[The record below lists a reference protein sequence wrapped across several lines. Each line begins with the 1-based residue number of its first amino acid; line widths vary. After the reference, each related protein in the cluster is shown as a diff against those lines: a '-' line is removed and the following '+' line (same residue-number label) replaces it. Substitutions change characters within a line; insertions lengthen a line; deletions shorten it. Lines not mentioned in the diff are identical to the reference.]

1 MIISSA
7 AVFSITAMNAPAFQA
22 FGTTHQS
29 VLVMTV
35 IAVLML
41 ATLRRA
47 RPVMAL
53 LLERLLGT
61 ALFLT
66 WPASA
71 YAHWLAGDL
80 HLENALPCHFCD
92 IAAISGSIALWTHHR
107 LACEV
112 LYFFG
117 MAGTLQ
123 GLLTPNLQADF
134 PDARFVVFFMV
145 HAGVVVAALHVVT
158 AMHCPPRAG
167 AVKRMFAFTMLYA
180 VSAGAVNALLGTNFG
195 FLCQKPEAASLMDKL
210 GPWPWYIASLIA
222 LCVIFYTVLNLPF
235 VIARAQGRRP
245 K

>member
-1 MIISSA
+1 
-7 AVFSITAMNAPAFQA
+7 MNAPVSFQA
-22 FGTTHQS
+22 FGATHQA

-35 IAVLML
+35 VAVILL

-47 RPVMAL
+47 RPVMAVV
-53 LLERLLGT
+53 LERLLGS
-61 ALFLT
+61 ALLLT

-71 YAHWLAGDL
+71 LAHWFGGDL
-80 HLENALPCHFCD
+80 SLDNLLPCHFCD
-92 IAAISGSIALWTHHR
+92 IAAISGAIALWTHHR

-158 AMHCPPRAG
+158 AMHCPPRPG
-167 AVKRMFAFTMLYA
+167 AVKRMFALTMLYA
-180 VSAGAVNALLGTNFG
+180 AAAGTVNALLHTNFG
-195 FLCQKPEAASLMDKL
+195 FLCQKPEAASLMDHL

-222 LCVIFYTVLNLPF
+222 LCVVFYSLLYAPF
-235 VIARAQGRRP
+235 VIGRAWAGKR
-245 K
+245 